1 MGVALANRRETDSS
15 NPGLAV
21 DRLHR
26 QPRRRSQRS
35 ARLAGNARRN
45 RERNPRRTARQP
57 HVAAASDA
65 EHAREQLIIE
75 VVRSVS
81 STLRAMASVDSHRAL
96 LVAKE
101 LNLPVAG
108 VTSTL
113 ALLAEGATVPFISR
127 YRKEATG
134 GLDDEAISRI
144 AAHAKVV
151 DTREDRRESILSSL
165 KEQGVLTPALEQAV
179 KSAPSLSVLEDL
191 YLPFRPKRRTRAMTA
206 KERGLQPLADV
217 LLAQAPSSLS
227 REALATPYLSKELP
241 DVDAVWAGARDIVAE
256 HVAER
261 PELRASIRQRFVDDA
276 QLVVEA
282 ARGKSKAPELAKF
295 ADHVGRKERAS
306 QAPSHRLLAAERG
319 EAEGLL
325 KVSLE
330 LEEAPL
336 RGVLRQAVVKR
347 GAAPVLQKEL
357 DEALDDALTRLLLP
371 ALERDR
377 RRELKERAD
386 LDAITVFAKNLTD
399 LLLAPPLGG
408 KPVVAIDPGL
418 RTGCKVV
425 ALDARGGVEAQLTI
439 YPHTGHEAEA
449 GAQLAAFVTKAR
461 PVAIAIG
468 NGTAGR
474 ETELFVKK
482 LQSNGFLAKELKVV
496 SVSEA
501 GASVYSASE
510 VAREEL
516 PTLDVT
522 LRGAVSI
529 GRRLQDPLAEL
540 VKIDPKSIG
549 VGQYQHDVDQTA
561 LAESLERVVETVVNR
576 VGVDLNTASP
586 TLLRAIAG
594 LGPQLAQAIVAYRS
608 EHGAFETRAQLK
620 KVPRLGARAFEQCAG
635 FLRVSGKEPL
645 DASAVHPERYDVVN
659 RMAKDLGVTRQALV
673 GNASLARRIEVQRYL
688 DPENGLGLPTLNDII
703 AELEKPG
710 RDPRAEFVEVGFDPN
725 ITELSHVKP
734 GQVLN
739 GVVTNVAAF
748 GAFVDVGVHQ
758 DGLVHVSE
766 LANRFVKDPA
776 EVVKV
781 GQRVKVK
788 VLQVD
793 EARRRI
799 ALSLKALQPAA
810 APTSSPTSKF
820 GNMPRFAPLK

>member
-1 MGVALANRRETDSS
+1 
-15 NPGLAV
+15 
-21 DRLHR
+21 
-26 QPRRRSQRS
+26 
-35 ARLAGNARRN
+35 
-45 RERNPRRTARQP
+45 
-57 HVAAASDA
+57 
-65 EHAREQLIIE
+65 
-75 VVRSVS
+75 
-81 STLRAMASVDSHRAL
+81 MASVDSHRAA
-96 LVAKE
+96 LVARE
-101 LNLPVAG
+101 LNLPQAG
-108 VTSTL
+108 VTRTL
-113 ALLAEGATVPFISR
+113 ELLAEGATVPFISR

-134 GLDDEAISRI
+134 GLDDEAIARI
-144 AAHAKVV
+144 AAHAKTV
-151 DTREDRRESILSSL
+151 DTREDRREAILASL
-165 KEQGVLTPALEQAV
+165 KEQGVLTTALEQAV
-179 KSAPSLSVLEDL
+179 RAAPTTSVLEDL
-191 YLPFRPKRRTRAMTA
+191 YLPFRPKRRTRAMVA
-206 KERGLQPLADV
+206 KERGLEPLATL
-217 LLAQAPSSLS
+217 LLAQAPTTAS
-227 REALATPYLSKELP
+227 RDALAAPYVSAGKELP

-256 HVAER
+256 QVAER
-261 PELRASIRQRFVDDA
+261 PDVRAAIRQRFVDAAD
-276 QLVVEA
+276 LVVEV

-295 ADHVGRKERAS
+295 ADHVGRRERAS

-330 LEEAPL
+330 LDEAPL
-336 RGVLRQAVVKR
+336 RAWLRQAVVKR
-347 GAAPVLQKEL
+347 GAAQVLLKEL
-357 DEALDDALTRLLLP
+357 ELALDDALARLLLP
-371 ALERDR
+371 SLERDR

-386 LDAITVFAKNLTD
+386 VEAIAVFARNLEE

-425 ALDARGGVEAQLTI
+425 ALDGRGDVTAHLTI
-439 YPHTGHEAEA
+439 FPHTGRESEA
-449 GAQLAAFVTKAR
+449 GAQLAALVKQAK
-461 PVAIAIG
+461 PEAIAVG

-474 ETELFVKK
+474 ETELFVRK
-482 LQSNGFLAKELKVV
+482 LQTAGALSPALKVV

-540 VKIDPKSIG
+540 VKLDPRSIG

-576 VGVDLNTASP
+576 VGVDVNTASP

-594 LGPQLAQAIVAYRS
+594 LGPQLAQAIVAHRS
-608 EHGAFETRAQLK
+608 QHGAFQTRAQLK

-635 FLRVSGKEPL
+635 FLRVAGPEPL
-645 DASAVHPERYDVVN
+645 DASAVHPERYDVVQ
-659 RMAKDLGVTRQALV
+659 RMAKDLGVAREALV
-673 GNASLARRIEVQRYL
+673 GNAALARRIDLSRYL
-688 DPENGLGLPTLNDII
+688 DPERGLGLPTLNDILS
-703 AELEKPG
+703 ELEKPG
-710 RDPRAEFVEVGFDPN
+710 RDPRAEFVEAGFDPN

-748 GAFVDVGVHQ
+748 GAFVDIGVHQ

-766 LANRFVKDPA
+766 LANRFVKEPS

-799 ALSLKALQPAA
+799 GLSMKALLPQAASA
-810 APTSSPTSKF
+810 APTFSNVPK
-820 GNMPRFAPLK
+820 FAPLKGGRPQS

>member
-1 MGVALANRRETDSS
+1 
-15 NPGLAV
+15 
-21 DRLHR
+21 
-26 QPRRRSQRS
+26 
-35 ARLAGNARRN
+35 
-45 RERNPRRTARQP
+45 
-57 HVAAASDA
+57 
-65 EHAREQLIIE
+65 
-75 VVRSVS
+75 
-81 STLRAMASVDSHRAL
+81 MASVDSHRAA

-101 LNLPVAG
+101 LNLPQAG
-108 VTSTL
+108 VIRAL
-113 ALLAEGATVPFISR
+113 ELLAEGATVPFISR

-134 GLDDEAISRI
+134 GLDDEAIARI
-144 AAHAKVV
+144 AAHAKTV
-151 DTREDRRESILSSL
+151 DTREDRREAILASL
-165 KEQGVLTPALEQAV
+165 KEQGVLTTALEQAV
-179 KSAPSLSVLEDL
+179 RAAATTSVLEDL
-191 YLPFRPKRRTRAMTA
+191 YLPFRPKRRTRAMVA
-206 KERGLQPLADV
+206 KERGLEPLATL
-217 LLAQAPSSLS
+217 LLAQAPTTAS
-227 REALATPYLSKELP
+227 RDALAAPYVSAGKELP

-256 HVAER
+256 QVAER
-261 PELRASIRQRFVDDA
+261 PDVRAAIRQRFVDAAD
-276 QLVVEA
+276 LVVEV

-295 ADHVGRKERAS
+295 ADHVGRRERAS

-330 LEEAPL
+330 LDEAPL
-336 RGVLRQAVVKR
+336 RAWLRQAVVKR
-347 GAAPVLQKEL
+347 GAAQVLLKEL
-357 DEALDDALTRLLLP
+357 ELALDDALARLLLP
-371 ALERDR
+371 SLERDR

-386 LDAITVFAKNLTD
+386 VEAIAVFARNLEE

-425 ALDARGGVEAQLTI
+425 ALDGRGDVAMHLTI
-439 YPHTGHEAEA
+439 FPHTGRESEA
-449 GAQLAAFVTKAR
+449 GAQLAALVKQAK
-461 PVAIAIG
+461 PEAIAIG

-474 ETELFVKK
+474 ETEVFVRK
-482 LQSNGFLAKELKVV
+482 LQTAGALSPALKVV

-510 VAREEL
+510 VARDEL

-540 VKIDPKSIG
+540 VKLDPRSIG

-576 VGVDLNTASP
+576 VGVDVNTASP

-594 LGPQLAQAIVAYRS
+594 LGPQLAQAIVAHRS
-608 EHGAFETRAQLK
+608 EHGAFQTRAQLK

-635 FLRVSGKEPL
+635 FLRVAGSEPL
-645 DASAVHPERYDVVN
+645 DASAVHPERYDVVQ
-659 RMAKDLGVTRQALV
+659 RMAKDLGVAREALV
-673 GNASLARRIEVQRYL
+673 GNAALARRIDSSRYL
-688 DPENGLGLPTLNDII
+688 DPERGLGLPTLNDILS
-703 AELEKPG
+703 ELEKPG
-710 RDPRAEFVEVGFDPN
+710 RDPRAEFVEAGFDPN

-748 GAFVDVGVHQ
+748 GAFVDIGVHQ

-766 LANRFVKDPA
+766 LANRFVKDPS

-799 ALSLKALQPAA
+799 GLSMKALLPQAASA
-810 APTSSPTSKF
+810 APTFSNVPK
-820 GNMPRFAPLK
+820 FAPLKGGRPQS

>member
-1 MGVALANRRETDSS
+1 
-15 NPGLAV
+15 
-21 DRLHR
+21 
-26 QPRRRSQRS
+26 
-35 ARLAGNARRN
+35 
-45 RERNPRRTARQP
+45 
-57 HVAAASDA
+57 
-65 EHAREQLIIE
+65 
-75 VVRSVS
+75 
-81 STLRAMASVDSHRAL
+81 MASVDSHRAL
-96 LVAKE
+96 LVARE

-108 VTSTL
+108 VGSTL

-179 KSAPSLSVLEDL
+179 KNAATLSVLEDL

-206 KERGLQPLADV
+206 RERGLQPLADV

-227 REALATPYLSKELP
+227 REALAAPYVSDEKSLP

-256 HVAER
+256 QVAER
-261 PELRASIRQRFVDDA
+261 PELRAAIRQRFVEDA

-306 QAPSHRLLAAERG
+306 QAPSHRVLAAERG

-330 LEEAPL
+330 LDEAPV
-336 RGVLRQAVVKR
+336 RGLLRQAVVKR

-357 DEALDDALTRLLLP
+357 DLALDDALTRLLLP

-386 LDAITVFAKNLTD
+386 LDAITVFARNLTD

-418 RTGCKVV
+418 RTGCKVA

-449 GAQLAAFVTKAR
+449 GAQLAAFVTKAK

-482 LQSNGFLAKELKVV
+482 LQSGGFIAKELKVV

-561 LAESLERVVETVVNR
+561 LAESLDRVVETVVNR

-594 LGPQLAQAIVAYRS
+594 LGPQLAQAIVAYRA

-748 GAFVDVGVHQ
+748 GAFVDIGVHQ

-799 ALSLKALQPAA
+799 ALSLKALQPAG
-810 APTSSPTSKF
+810 APQTSSAPASKF
-820 GNMPRFAPLK
+820 GNVPRFAPLK

>member
-1 MGVALANRRETDSS
+1 
-15 NPGLAV
+15 
-21 DRLHR
+21 
-26 QPRRRSQRS
+26 
-35 ARLAGNARRN
+35 
-45 RERNPRRTARQP
+45 
-57 HVAAASDA
+57 
-65 EHAREQLIIE
+65 
-75 VVRSVS
+75 
-81 STLRAMASVDSHRAL
+81 MASVDSVRAA

-101 LNLPVAG
+101 LNLPLAG

-144 AAHAKVV
+144 AVHAKVV
-151 DTREDRRESILSSL
+151 DTREDRRASILESL
-165 KEQGVLTPALEQAV
+165 REQGVLTPALEQAV
-179 KSAPSLSVLEDL
+179 HAAATTSVLEDL

-217 LLAQAPSSLS
+217 LLAQASSSLS
-227 REALATPYLSKELP
+227 RDALAAPHVSAEKSLP

-256 HVAER
+256 QVAER
-261 PELRASIRQRFVDDA
+261 PELRAAVRLRFAEEA

-306 QAPSHRLLAAERG
+306 QAPSHRVLAAERG
-319 EAEGLL
+319 ETEGLL

-330 LEEAPL
+330 LEEATV
-336 RGVLRQAVVKR
+336 RGLLRQAVVKR

-357 DEALDDALTRLLLP
+357 DLALDDAMTRLLLP
-371 ALERDR
+371 SLERDR

-386 LDAITVFAKNLTD
+386 VDAITVFAKNLTD
-399 LLLAPPLGG
+399 LLLAAPLGG

-425 ALDARGGVEAQLTI
+425 SLDARGDVHAQLTI

-449 GAQLAAFVTKAR
+449 GSQLAAFVAKAK

-474 ETELFVKK
+474 ETELFVKR
-482 LQSNGFLAKELKVV
+482 LQLAGVIPKELKVI

-516 PTLDVT
+516 PSLDVT

-540 VKIDPKSIG
+540 VKLDPKSIG
-549 VGQYQHDVDQTA
+549 VGQYQHDVDQPA
-561 LAESLERVVETVVNR
+561 LAEALDRVVETVVNR

-594 LGPQLAQAIVAYRS
+594 LGPQLAQAIVAHRA

-635 FLRVSGKEPL
+635 FLRVAGKEPL
-645 DASAVHPERYDVVN
+645 DASAVHPERYELVN

-673 GNASLARRIEVQRYL
+673 GNAALARKIDVSRYL

-710 RDPRAEFVEVGFDPN
+710 RDPRAEFVEVGFDSN

-748 GAFVDVGVHQ
+748 GAFVDIGVHQ

-766 LANRFVKDPA
+766 LANRFVKDPSD
-776 EVVKV
+776 VLKV

-793 EARRRI
+793 EPRRRI
-799 ALSLKALQPAA
+799 ALSIKALQAATPQPSAPAA
-810 APTSSPTSKF
+810 KF
-820 GNMPRFAPLK
+820 GNVPRFAPLK